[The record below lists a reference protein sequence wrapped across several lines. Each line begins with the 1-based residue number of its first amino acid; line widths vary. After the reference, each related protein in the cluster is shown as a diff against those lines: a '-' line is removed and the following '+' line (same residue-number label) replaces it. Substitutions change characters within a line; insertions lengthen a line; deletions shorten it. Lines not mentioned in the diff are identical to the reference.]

1 MKNILITSLILLY
14 SVSYYAQ
21 SDANSILRD
30 LRNKF
35 NSIND
40 LSVDYS
46 QKVSGKVIL
55 SGKIFYKKENKYR
68 VENKNQILG
77 SDGISAWNYNLAQKK
92 FIITNYDSESNSI
105 YSINYIV
112 HQLPN
117 ECLLSARTEGNL
129 KVLELLPKSTNL
141 QFKRIELWIN
151 SDNLIQKIILSDLN
165 NNTNEILLSNYKL
178 NQKISD
184 SLFSFNPPE
193 GTKVIDLR

>member
-1 MKNILITSLILLY
+1 MKYILLTGFILLF
-14 SVSYYAQ
+14 SFSHYAQ
-21 SDANSILRD
+21 SDANTILRD

-40 LSVDYS
+40 LTVDYS
-46 QKVSGKVIL
+46 QKAGGKVIL
-55 SGKIFYKKENKYR
+55 NGKIIFKKENKYR
-68 VENKNQILG
+68 VENKNQIVG
-77 SDGISAWNYNLAQKK
+77 SDGISAWNYNSAQKK
-92 FIITNYDSESNSI
+92 YIITNYDGESNSI
-105 YSINYIV
+105 YSINYLV
-112 HQLPN
+112 YQLPN

-129 KVLELLPKSTNL
+129 KVLELTPKSTNL
-141 QFKRIELWIN
+141 QFKKIELWIN

-165 NNTNEILLSNYKL
+165 NNTNEISLSNYKL

>member
-1 MKNILITSLILLY
+1 MMNILLTGFILLF
-14 SVSYYAQ
+14 SFTYYAQ
-21 SDANSILRD
+21 SDANSILID

-40 LSVDYS
+40 LTVDYS
-46 QKVSGKVIL
+46 QKAGGKVIL
-55 SGKIFYKKENKYR
+55 NGKIIFKKENKYR
-68 VENKNQILG
+68 VENKNQIVG
-77 SDGISAWNYNLAQKK
+77 SDGISAWNYNSAQKK
-92 FIITNYDSESNSI
+92 YIITNYDGESNSI
-105 YSINYIV
+105 YSINYLV
-112 HQLPN
+112 YQLPN

-129 KVLELLPKSTNL
+129 KVLELAPKSTNL
-141 QFKRIELWIN
+141 QFKKIELWIN

-165 NNTNEILLSNYKL
+165 NSTNEISLSNYKL

>member
-1 MKNILITSLILLY
+1 MMNILLTGFILLY
-14 SVSYYAQ
+14 SFSYYAQ
-21 SDANSILRD
+21 SDANSILID

-40 LSVDYS
+40 LTVDYS
-46 QKVSGKVIL
+46 QKAGGKVIL
-55 SGKIFYKKENKYR
+55 NGKIIFKKENKYR
-68 VENKNQILG
+68 VENKNQIVG
-77 SDGISAWNYNLAQKK
+77 SDGISAWNYNSAQKK
-92 FIITNYDSESNSI
+92 YIITNYDGESNSI
-105 YSINYIV
+105 YSINYLV
-112 HQLPN
+112 YQLPN

-129 KVLELLPKSTNL
+129 KVLELTPKSTNL
-141 QFKRIELWIN
+141 QFKKIELWIN

-165 NNTNEILLSNYKL
+165 NSTNEISLSNYKL